1 MTSDEKYMRLAL
13 SEAQIAFDEGE
24 IPIGAILVYE
34 QKIIAKSHNQTEKLN
49 DPTAHAEMLAITS
62 ACQSVGSRYLNQ
74 CRLYVTV
81 EPCPMCAGA
90 LFWAQIGEV
99 IWASD
104 DEKRGFSKF
113 SPNMLHPQTH
123 ICKHVLADEA
133 AALMKSFFKR
143 LRTGK

>member
-1 MTSDEKYMRLAL
+1 MTTDEKYMRLAL

-24 IPIGAILVYE
+24 IPIGAIFVYE
-34 QKIIAKSHNQTEKLN
+34 QKIIAKAHNQTEKLN

-113 SPNMLHPQTH
+113 SPNMLHPHTH
-123 ICKHVLADEA
+123 TCRHVLADEA
-133 AALMKSFFKR
+133 AALMKMFFKK